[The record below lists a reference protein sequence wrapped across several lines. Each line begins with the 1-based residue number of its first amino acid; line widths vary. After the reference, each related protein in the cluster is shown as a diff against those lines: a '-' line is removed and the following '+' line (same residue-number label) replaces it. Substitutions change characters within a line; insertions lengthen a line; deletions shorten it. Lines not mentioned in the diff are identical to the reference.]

1 MALVVGNMLGA
12 GVFTTSGFALADL
25 GSPAYVL
32 LAWLAGGSLALCG
45 ALSYGALARLMP
57 VSGLVSGEAFLAAAA
72 LSIFSLRWI

>member
-1 MALVVGNMLGA
+1 MKPGSPLGLGPLVALVVGNMLGA

-32 LAWLAGGSLALCG
+32 LAWLAGGALALCG

-57 VSGLVSGEAFLAAAA
+57 VSGGAY
-72 LSIFSLRWI
+72 